1 MYTEIELKKHVR
13 DGVPLN
19 NVIKFENKTIN
30 FNLILR
36 FDLVY
41 KKIYNCKTLTSFKSE

>member
-13 DGVPLN
+13 DGVLLN

-41 KKIYNCKTLTSFKSE
+41 KNFITVKP